1 MSLIKTHPD
10 FKSIIPSVQNAEKM
24 NHHLGEVL
32 YYQYTFERGT
42 TPWEMYQWDYKDLL
56 AFEIDLERVDRLYHI
71 EVFKYEDP
79 DRIKYL
85 YEMIGRMQYKGE
97 PLYIELNASCNS
109 TCFEYDGEG
118 NIFISRDANLFMKHV
133 LKSNNKKDLIYKS
146 LADDGIEVKEEW
158 DCDVKTH
165 PNFKSVISSVVNAE
179 KMNDYLSYALLYQD
193 MFERRT
199 TPWEMNQWNYDD
211 LQAIEIDLERV
222 DRLYHIKISEES
234 GDRIFEMIGR
244 MQYNEEILYVKLYA
258 GCDSSGFSCHGGGNI
273 FISRD
278 PNLFMKQLFEF
289 KVDKYL
295 IYKSLADDGI
305 EVEEEEQSEF
315 DSVREFPQKNHCQ

>member
-1 MSLIKTHPD
+1 MSLI
-10 FKSIIPSVQNAEKM
+10 
-24 NHHLGEVL
+24 
-32 YYQYTFERGT
+32 
-42 TPWEMYQWDYKDLL
+42 
-56 AFEIDLERVDRLYHI
+56 
-71 EVFKYEDP
+71 
-79 DRIKYL
+79 
-85 YEMIGRMQYKGE
+85 
-97 PLYIELNASCNS
+97 
-109 TCFEYDGEG
+109 
-118 NIFISRDANLFMKHV
+118 
-133 LKSNNKKDLIYKS
+133 
-146 LADDGIEVKEEW
+146 
-158 DCDVKTH
+158 KTH

-179 KMNDYLSYALLYQD
+179 KMNDYLWYALSYQD
-193 MFERRT
+193 TFERRT

-278 PNLFMKQLFEF
+278 PNLFMKQPFES
-289 KVDKYL
+289 KIDKYL